1 MKTTLPILR
10 PASGSFNQRFGR
22 RAVAILACMPMAL
35 AVPAAQA
42 AAPDGVYKVTR
53 VSGSFTVDGDV
64 VEIPEDL
71 LKDAFSQNGRITI
84 RNSRLPLFRARWA
97 DVLEEFNYL
106 GLDGK
111 LSTSGPSSL
120 LFKPSGKSF
129 VGRTGKP
136 VRLSLEGSFFGTDLT
151 LNMKVN
157 FMAKVTGKTLTITA
171 PVTLSAF
178 GLVDAEGKVT
188 LVAKK

>member
-1 MKTTLPILR
+1 MKTTSSTLR
-10 PASGSFNQRFGR
+10 PASGSLNQRFGR

-64 VEIPEDL
+64 VEIPEGIL
-71 LKDAFSQNGRITI
+71 EDAFAQNGRITI
-84 RNSRLPLFRARWA
+84 RNSRVSLFRQRWA

-106 GLDGK
+106 GLDGE
-111 LSTSGPSSL
+111 LTTSGPSSL
-120 LFKPSGKSF
+120 LLKPSGKSF
-129 VGRTGKP
+129 VGRTAKP

-151 LNMKVN
+151 LNMKLN
-157 FMAKVTGKTLTITA
+157 FRAKVTGKTLTITA

>member
-10 PASGSFNQRFGR
+10 SASGSFNQRFGR

-151 LNMKVN
+151 LNMKLN